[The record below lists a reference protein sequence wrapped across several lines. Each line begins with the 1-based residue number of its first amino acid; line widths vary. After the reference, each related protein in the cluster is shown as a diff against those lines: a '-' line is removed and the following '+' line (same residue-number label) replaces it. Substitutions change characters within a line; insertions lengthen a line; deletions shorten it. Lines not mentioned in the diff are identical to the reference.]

1 MLAGK
6 LPKEDLHEVMG
17 MLHESGNN
25 PQVRTDGAERTN
37 RARMVLIDALVNERA
52 AFVPLHHKHAAHTG
66 PVHATSDEGG
76 SGRHVVADEGG
87 RVLTAAAASGG
98 HVSMYK

>member
-25 PQVRTDGAERTN
+25 PQVRTRAEQTVQR
-37 RARMVLIDALVNERA
+37 VGLVD
-52 AFVPLHHKHAAHTG
+52 
-66 PVHATSDEGG
+66 TSIG
-76 SGRHVVADEGG
+76 
-87 RVLTAAAASGG
+87 
-98 HVSMYK
+98 